1 MYSKS
6 VVFLPEITD
15 NDRDKGDEHLGRR
28 GVPTEGLDTELESE
42 IIDCQ
47 IDGHDEYV
55 ARELTPTVEPWG
67 GERDV
72 FQQPET
78 GQ

>member
-6 VVFLPEITD
+6 VVFLSEITD

-47 IDGHDEYV
+47 IDGHDEDIT
-55 ARELTPTVEPWG
+55 RELMPAVESRSSEG
-67 GERDV
+67 DV
-72 FQQPET
+72 FLQPET
-78 GQ
+78 G